1 MYLSTFFFMIRQNM
15 YLTFVASETTSTEIK
30 TEEYK
35 ILLLA
40 STDDNALMLSC
51 IQPNVPFF
59 GATC

>member
-1 MYLSTFFFMIRQNM
+1 MIRQNM